1 MTRLVDFAHRRPWGW
16 LGAYLIVTAAL
27 YQLAIRAPLYAPFII
42 EPTALDREIPLLPW
56 TAAPYLTYFA
66 LMPSFVWLAR
76 RHPERGALL
85 VAAGLVVVGNLAINI
100 LVPTELA
107 DPLTPE
113 RAGGWLLAQI
123 VAGDTPRAAV
133 PSGHLALPLA
143 LAFLAFR
150 RGLAGRWLYVPWTAV
165 MGVAI
170 LTTRQHYLIDA
181 VGALVWGS
189 VGPLLAWRL
198 VASGSAIGAPPASV
212 STASARGG

>member
-1 MTRLVDFAHRRPWGW
+1 MGVVTRLVAFAHRRPWWW
-16 LGAYLIVTAAL
+16 LGAYLVVTAAL
-27 YQLAIRAPLYAPFII
+27 YQLAIRAPLYTPFIV

-85 VAAGLVVVGNLAINI
+85 VAAALVVVGNLTINI

-107 DPLTPE
+107 EPLTPE
-113 RAGGWLLAQI
+113 RAGGWLLAHI
-123 VAGDTPRAAV
+123 VSGDTPRAAV

-143 LAFLAFR
+143 LSILAFR
-150 RGLAGRWLYVPWTAV
+150 RGLGGRWLFVPWTAV

-181 VGALVWGS
+181 GAALVWGS
-189 VGPLLAWRL
+189 VGPILTWRL
-198 VASGSAIGAPPASV
+198 VTAAVHGGERPAP
-212 STASARGG
+212 ARGG